1 MIQAVKGREDRRKP
15 AGQGDVAGVWTTN
28 STSGAFSLAISII
41 PSEPSRP
48 VVRYPCRERLGGEL
62 SGTIAE
68 IQDGASRGKT
78 PQDQMV
84 EDRVRLR
91 REETPML
98 TVAEKRP
105 FDRFDPVD
113 CPAPDLSGPGTLAT
127 PDEAA
132 LHCVG
137 TAPPL
142 PQTGLVT

>member
-28 STSGAFSLAISII
+28 STFGAFSLAISII

-62 SGTIAE
+62 SGTTAE

-98 TVAEKRP
+98 TVAEKDRSIDLIRLTVRP
-105 FDRFDPVD
+105 RI
-113 CPAPDLSGPGTLAT
+113 CPAPAPLQPRTKRLYTVSAPHLHSRK
-127 PDEAA
+127 PDS
-132 LHCVG
+132 
-137 TAPPL
+137 
-142 PQTGLVT
+142 